1 MEQWWSDTD
10 RGRPNLKTK
19 INPNY
24 VQSSS
29 SYRTVNTLPLYCK
42 ETATQYCV
50 AATNKMGHARL
61 IRLFYLCNTT
71 RHLISET
78 RNKNTDSPWFATIH
92 STYGCDHGSPPP
104 SPQKTIK
111 TLQTCATVKTG
122 CDVKKRHCQSEMRAI
137 PIYSQ
142 SQREIRLIKLL

>member
-1 MEQWWSDTD
+1 MKVLFYPIHPHPPIFRKGISFEGLQASPVCHSTKSSVQTKLSMEQWWSDTD

-104 SPQKTIK
+104 PP
-111 TLQTCATVKTG
+111 
-122 CDVKKRHCQSEMRAI
+122 KK
-137 PIYSQ
+137 
-142 SQREIRLIKLL
+142 L